1 MLACINI
8 GLLFIAHVLRIEDL
22 GLWTRGTNVERD
34 VANVKSWRDI
44 LGAEILNMLNVSVTS
59 RRSQH

>member
-34 VANVKSWRDI
+34 VANVKSWREI
-44 LGAEILNMLNVSVTS
+44 LGADILDMLNVSVTS

>member
-22 GLWTRGTNVERD
+22 GLWSIGTHVERD
-34 VANVKSWRDI
+34 VAKVKSWRNI
-44 LGAEILNMLNVSVTS
+44 LGADILDMLNVSVTS